1 MRKTRPK
8 PPQGAAELERWLA
21 DQFAPEDLEAVQP
34 LVDLL
39 IRTRK
44 RLDML
49 DSAITAARGADK
61 ARLIRLETQLLGR
74 FTGIWRALGLDSDD
88 GPYRGPGRPSSYDSE
103 GY

>member
-49 DSAITAARGADK
+49 DSDIATARGADK
-61 ARLIRLETQLLGR
+61 PRLIRLETQLLGR
-74 FTGIWRALGLDSDD
+74 FTGIWRTLGLDSDD
-88 GPYRGPGRPSSYDSE
+88 GPYRGPGRPSSCDRE
-103 GY
+103 AA